1 MSELINVT
9 KRDGTKEPIDINK
22 MSKVLEWASED
33 LEGVSASQVELNTRI
48 QFYEGI
54 TSEDIQKTLIKTS
67 ADLITAVNPNYQYMA
82 ARLAMFHLRK
92 VAYGEFTPPTL
103 QAHIERM
110 IEKGLYDKDISR
122 QYTEDELTT
131 CDSYIS
137 HSRDMLLSYSAV
149 KQLEGKYLVQ
159 DRTTKRVYETP
170 QMLYMM
176 VAMVL
181 FMKYPKAT
189 RLAYVKK
196 FYDAAS
202 TFKISL
208 PTPIMAG
215 VRTPTKQ
222 FSSCVLI
229 ECGDSLESI
238 KATSN
243 TIVDYISK
251 RAGIGF
257 NIGAIR
263 ALGAPIRNG
272 EAVHTGVIPFLK
284 LFQAAVKCC
293 SQGAIRSG
301 SATAFY
307 PIWHLEAESLLVLKN
322 NRGVE
327 DNRVRQLD
335 YGVQLNKLMYQRLIE
350 GGNITLFSPHDVP
363 GLYESFFRN
372 QNAFE
377 DLYVKYEADAS
388 IRKKTVKAVDLFT
401 SLMNERASTGR
412 IYIQNVDHC
421 NTHSAFNP
429 ELAPIKQSNLC
440 VAPETKILTR
450 EGYEIIGDLEGQEVD
465 VWNGKE
471 WSTTTVVK
479 TGVNQKLIKVSTSF
493 NQEIECTP
501 YHKFYVQVGSP
512 RKGGNVVVKQAQDL
526 KHGDKLIKFDLPI
539 IEGTEEL
546 SSAYTN
552 GFYSGDGCYYRGKG
566 FVYLY
571 HDKQKLLS
579 KLQNVSNVKTDEKQN
594 RQSVYFEEGTLKEK
608 FFVPLD
614 NYTIESRLQW
624 LAGICDSDGTVARNG
639 DNESLQISNTQLT
652 FIQEIQ
658 LMLQTLGVTSTINE
672 AREEGWTDMPLND
685 GSGENGKYY
694 CQKVYRLL
702 INSNSL
708 FKLSELGFETNR
720 LQWKKRKPN
729 RECERFVTIK
739 SIEDLGRFDDTF
751 CFRESKRNMG
761 MFNGMLT
768 GQCLE
773 ITLPTKPVLL
783 KDDSGEVA
791 LCTLGAINLGELT
804 DLSEMEELTDLLVRG
819 LDALLTYQD
828 YPNREAKRATL
839 ERRPLGIGVIN
850 FAYYLAKNGKK
861 YSDGSSLELTHQ
873 TFEALQYY
881 ALKASANLAK
891 EYSACPAYRDTTYY
905 KGSLP
910 IDTYKKAVDEIVNTP
925 LLLDWTSLRADI
937 DTYGLRNSTLTAMMP
952 SETSSQIANA
962 TNGIDPPRGLVTIKS
977 SKDGILKQVVPDIE
991 NVKYELLWDM
1001 PDNDGYLKLMA
1012 VIQKFTDQ
1020 SISTNTSYDPTKFEG
1035 GRVPMSVMLGD
1046 LLKAYKYGLKT
1057 LYYHNT
1063 RDGANDTQED
1073 IVEEESGCAGGA
1085 CSI

>member
-67 ADLITAVNPNYQYMA
+67 ADLITADNPNYQYMA

-440 VAPETKILTR
+440 
-450 EGYEIIGDLEGQEVD
+450 
-465 VWNGKE
+465 
-471 WSTTTVVK
+471 
-479 TGVNQKLIKVSTSF
+479 
-493 NQEIECTP
+493 
-501 YHKFYVQVGSP
+501 
-512 RKGGNVVVKQAQDL
+512 
-526 KHGDKLIKFDLPI
+526 
-539 IEGTEEL
+539 
-546 SSAYTN
+546 
-552 GFYSGDGCYYRGKG
+552 
-566 FVYLY
+566 
-571 HDKQKLLS
+571 
-579 KLQNVSNVKTDEKQN
+579 
-594 RQSVYFEEGTLKEK
+594 
-608 FFVPLD
+608 
-614 NYTIESRLQW
+614 
-624 LAGICDSDGTVARNG
+624 
-639 DNESLQISNTQLT
+639 
-652 FIQEIQ
+652 
-658 LMLQTLGVTSTINE
+658 
-672 AREEGWTDMPLND
+672 
-685 GSGENGKYY
+685 
-694 CQKVYRLL
+694 
-702 INSNSL
+702 
-708 FKLSELGFETNR
+708 
-720 LQWKKRKPN
+720 
-729 RECERFVTIK
+729 
-739 SIEDLGRFDDTF
+739 
-751 CFRESKRNMG
+751 
-761 MFNGMLT
+761 
-768 GQCLE
+768 LE

-891 EYSACPAYRDTTYY
+891 EYSACPAYKDTTYY

-925 LLLDWTSLRADI
+925 LLLDWASLRADI

-1063 RDGANDTQED
+1063 RDGADDTQED

>member
-440 VAPETKILTR
+440 
-450 EGYEIIGDLEGQEVD
+450 LEV
-465 VWNGKE
+465 
-471 WSTTTVVK
+471 
-479 TGVNQKLIKVSTSF
+479 
-493 NQEIECTP
+493 
-501 YHKFYVQVGSP
+501 
-512 RKGGNVVVKQAQDL
+512 
-526 KHGDKLIKFDLPI
+526 
-539 IEGTEEL
+539 
-546 SSAYTN
+546 
-552 GFYSGDGCYYRGKG
+552 
-566 FVYLY
+566 
-571 HDKQKLLS
+571 
-579 KLQNVSNVKTDEKQN
+579 
-594 RQSVYFEEGTLKEK
+594 
-608 FFVPLD
+608 
-614 NYTIESRLQW
+614 
-624 LAGICDSDGTVARNG
+624 
-639 DNESLQISNTQLT
+639 
-652 FIQEIQ
+652 
-658 LMLQTLGVTSTINE
+658 
-672 AREEGWTDMPLND
+672 
-685 GSGENGKYY
+685 
-694 CQKVYRLL
+694 
-702 INSNSL
+702 
-708 FKLSELGFETNR
+708 
-720 LQWKKRKPN
+720 
-729 RECERFVTIK
+729 
-739 SIEDLGRFDDTF
+739 
-751 CFRESKRNMG
+751 
-761 MFNGMLT
+761 
-768 GQCLE
+768 
-773 ITLPTKPVLL
+773 TLPTKPVLL

>member
-67 ADLITAVNPNYQYMA
+67 ADLITADNPNYQYMA

-202 TFKISL
+202 TFKVSL

-284 LFQAAVKCC
+284 LLQAAVKCC

-440 VAPETKILTR
+440 
-450 EGYEIIGDLEGQEVD
+450 LEV
-465 VWNGKE
+465 
-471 WSTTTVVK
+471 
-479 TGVNQKLIKVSTSF
+479 
-493 NQEIECTP
+493 
-501 YHKFYVQVGSP
+501 
-512 RKGGNVVVKQAQDL
+512 
-526 KHGDKLIKFDLPI
+526 
-539 IEGTEEL
+539 
-546 SSAYTN
+546 
-552 GFYSGDGCYYRGKG
+552 
-566 FVYLY
+566 
-571 HDKQKLLS
+571 
-579 KLQNVSNVKTDEKQN
+579 
-594 RQSVYFEEGTLKEK
+594 
-608 FFVPLD
+608 
-614 NYTIESRLQW
+614 
-624 LAGICDSDGTVARNG
+624 
-639 DNESLQISNTQLT
+639 
-652 FIQEIQ
+652 
-658 LMLQTLGVTSTINE
+658 M
-672 AREEGWTDMPLND
+672 
-685 GSGENGKYY
+685 
-694 CQKVYRLL
+694 
-702 INSNSL
+702 
-708 FKLSELGFETNR
+708 
-720 LQWKKRKPN
+720 
-729 RECERFVTIK
+729 
-739 SIEDLGRFDDTF
+739 
-751 CFRESKRNMG
+751 
-761 MFNGMLT
+761 
-768 GQCLE
+768 
-773 ITLPTKPVLL
+773 LPTKPVLL

-891 EYSACPAYRDTTYY
+891 EYSACPAYKDTTYY

-1063 RDGANDTQED
+1063 RDGADDTQED

>member
-202 TFKISL
+202 TFKITL

-229 ECGDSLESI
+229 ECGDSLESV

-440 VAPETKILTR
+440 
-450 EGYEIIGDLEGQEVD
+450 
-465 VWNGKE
+465 
-471 WSTTTVVK
+471 
-479 TGVNQKLIKVSTSF
+479 
-493 NQEIECTP
+493 
-501 YHKFYVQVGSP
+501 
-512 RKGGNVVVKQAQDL
+512 
-526 KHGDKLIKFDLPI
+526 
-539 IEGTEEL
+539 
-546 SSAYTN
+546 
-552 GFYSGDGCYYRGKG
+552 
-566 FVYLY
+566 
-571 HDKQKLLS
+571 
-579 KLQNVSNVKTDEKQN
+579 
-594 RQSVYFEEGTLKEK
+594 
-608 FFVPLD
+608 
-614 NYTIESRLQW
+614 
-624 LAGICDSDGTVARNG
+624 
-639 DNESLQISNTQLT
+639 
-652 FIQEIQ
+652 
-658 LMLQTLGVTSTINE
+658 
-672 AREEGWTDMPLND
+672 
-685 GSGENGKYY
+685 
-694 CQKVYRLL
+694 
-702 INSNSL
+702 
-708 FKLSELGFETNR
+708 
-720 LQWKKRKPN
+720 
-729 RECERFVTIK
+729 
-739 SIEDLGRFDDTF
+739 
-751 CFRESKRNMG
+751 
-761 MFNGMLT
+761 
-768 GQCLE
+768 LE

-791 LCTLGAINLGELT
+791 LCTLGAINLGELA

-891 EYSACPAYRDTTYY
+891 EYSACPAYKDTTYY

-1063 RDGANDTQED
+1063 RDGADDTQED

>member
-67 ADLITAVNPNYQYMA
+67 ADLITADNPNYQYMA

-440 VAPETKILTR
+440 
-450 EGYEIIGDLEGQEVD
+450 
-465 VWNGKE
+465 
-471 WSTTTVVK
+471 
-479 TGVNQKLIKVSTSF
+479 
-493 NQEIECTP
+493 
-501 YHKFYVQVGSP
+501 
-512 RKGGNVVVKQAQDL
+512 
-526 KHGDKLIKFDLPI
+526 
-539 IEGTEEL
+539 
-546 SSAYTN
+546 
-552 GFYSGDGCYYRGKG
+552 
-566 FVYLY
+566 
-571 HDKQKLLS
+571 
-579 KLQNVSNVKTDEKQN
+579 
-594 RQSVYFEEGTLKEK
+594 
-608 FFVPLD
+608 
-614 NYTIESRLQW
+614 
-624 LAGICDSDGTVARNG
+624 
-639 DNESLQISNTQLT
+639 
-652 FIQEIQ
+652 
-658 LMLQTLGVTSTINE
+658 
-672 AREEGWTDMPLND
+672 
-685 GSGENGKYY
+685 
-694 CQKVYRLL
+694 
-702 INSNSL
+702 
-708 FKLSELGFETNR
+708 
-720 LQWKKRKPN
+720 
-729 RECERFVTIK
+729 
-739 SIEDLGRFDDTF
+739 
-751 CFRESKRNMG
+751 
-761 MFNGMLT
+761 
-768 GQCLE
+768 LE

-891 EYSACPAYRDTTYY
+891 EYTACPAYKDTTYY

-977 SKDGILKQVVPDIE
+977 SKDGILKQVVPDIG

-1063 RDGANDTQED
+1063 RDGADDTQGD

>member
-67 ADLITAVNPNYQYMA
+67 ADLITADNPNYQYMA

-229 ECGDSLESI
+229 ECGDSLESV

-388 IRKKTVKAVDLFT
+388 IRKKTVKAVDLFS

-440 VAPETKILTR
+440 
-450 EGYEIIGDLEGQEVD
+450 
-465 VWNGKE
+465 
-471 WSTTTVVK
+471 
-479 TGVNQKLIKVSTSF
+479 
-493 NQEIECTP
+493 C
-501 YHKFYVQVGSP
+501 
-512 RKGGNVVVKQAQDL
+512 
-526 KHGDKLIKFDLPI
+526 
-539 IEGTEEL
+539 
-546 SSAYTN
+546 
-552 GFYSGDGCYYRGKG
+552 
-566 FVYLY
+566 
-571 HDKQKLLS
+571 
-579 KLQNVSNVKTDEKQN
+579 
-594 RQSVYFEEGTLKEK
+594 
-608 FFVPLD
+608 
-614 NYTIESRLQW
+614 
-624 LAGICDSDGTVARNG
+624 
-639 DNESLQISNTQLT
+639 
-652 FIQEIQ
+652 
-658 LMLQTLGVTSTINE
+658 
-672 AREEGWTDMPLND
+672 
-685 GSGENGKYY
+685 
-694 CQKVYRLL
+694 
-702 INSNSL
+702 
-708 FKLSELGFETNR
+708 
-720 LQWKKRKPN
+720 
-729 RECERFVTIK
+729 
-739 SIEDLGRFDDTF
+739 
-751 CFRESKRNMG
+751 
-761 MFNGMLT
+761 
-768 GQCLE
+768 E

-783 KDDSGEVA
+783 KDESGEVA

-891 EYSACPAYRDTTYY
+891 EYSACPAYKDTTYY

-937 DTYGLRNSTLTAMMP
+937 VTYGLRNSTLTAMMP

-1063 RDGANDTQED
+1063 RDGADDTQED

>member
-67 ADLITAVNPNYQYMA
+67 ADLITADNPNYQYMA

-229 ECGDSLESI
+229 ECGDSLESV

-440 VAPETKILTR
+440 
-450 EGYEIIGDLEGQEVD
+450 
-465 VWNGKE
+465 
-471 WSTTTVVK
+471 
-479 TGVNQKLIKVSTSF
+479 
-493 NQEIECTP
+493 
-501 YHKFYVQVGSP
+501 
-512 RKGGNVVVKQAQDL
+512 
-526 KHGDKLIKFDLPI
+526 
-539 IEGTEEL
+539 
-546 SSAYTN
+546 
-552 GFYSGDGCYYRGKG
+552 
-566 FVYLY
+566 
-571 HDKQKLLS
+571 
-579 KLQNVSNVKTDEKQN
+579 
-594 RQSVYFEEGTLKEK
+594 
-608 FFVPLD
+608 
-614 NYTIESRLQW
+614 
-624 LAGICDSDGTVARNG
+624 
-639 DNESLQISNTQLT
+639 
-652 FIQEIQ
+652 
-658 LMLQTLGVTSTINE
+658 
-672 AREEGWTDMPLND
+672 
-685 GSGENGKYY
+685 
-694 CQKVYRLL
+694 
-702 INSNSL
+702 
-708 FKLSELGFETNR
+708 
-720 LQWKKRKPN
+720 
-729 RECERFVTIK
+729 
-739 SIEDLGRFDDTF
+739 
-751 CFRESKRNMG
+751 
-761 MFNGMLT
+761 
-768 GQCLE
+768 LE

-783 KDDSGEVA
+783 KDESGEVA

-891 EYSACPAYRDTTYY
+891 EYTACPAYKDTTYY

-1063 RDGANDTQED
+1063 RDGADDTQGD

>member
-67 ADLITAVNPNYQYMA
+67 ADLITADNPNYQYMA
-82 ARLAMFHLRK
+82 ARLAMFNLRK

-440 VAPETKILTR
+440 
-450 EGYEIIGDLEGQEVD
+450 
-465 VWNGKE
+465 
-471 WSTTTVVK
+471 
-479 TGVNQKLIKVSTSF
+479 
-493 NQEIECTP
+493 
-501 YHKFYVQVGSP
+501 
-512 RKGGNVVVKQAQDL
+512 
-526 KHGDKLIKFDLPI
+526 
-539 IEGTEEL
+539 
-546 SSAYTN
+546 
-552 GFYSGDGCYYRGKG
+552 
-566 FVYLY
+566 
-571 HDKQKLLS
+571 
-579 KLQNVSNVKTDEKQN
+579 
-594 RQSVYFEEGTLKEK
+594 
-608 FFVPLD
+608 
-614 NYTIESRLQW
+614 
-624 LAGICDSDGTVARNG
+624 
-639 DNESLQISNTQLT
+639 
-652 FIQEIQ
+652 
-658 LMLQTLGVTSTINE
+658 
-672 AREEGWTDMPLND
+672 
-685 GSGENGKYY
+685 
-694 CQKVYRLL
+694 
-702 INSNSL
+702 
-708 FKLSELGFETNR
+708 
-720 LQWKKRKPN
+720 
-729 RECERFVTIK
+729 
-739 SIEDLGRFDDTF
+739 
-751 CFRESKRNMG
+751 
-761 MFNGMLT
+761 
-768 GQCLE
+768 LE

-891 EYSACPAYRDTTYY
+891 EYSACPAYKDTTYY

-1063 RDGANDTQED
+1063 RDGADDTQED

>member
-67 ADLITAVNPNYQYMA
+67 ADLITADNPNYQYMA

-440 VAPETKILTR
+440 
-450 EGYEIIGDLEGQEVD
+450 
-465 VWNGKE
+465 
-471 WSTTTVVK
+471 
-479 TGVNQKLIKVSTSF
+479 
-493 NQEIECTP
+493 C
-501 YHKFYVQVGSP
+501 
-512 RKGGNVVVKQAQDL
+512 
-526 KHGDKLIKFDLPI
+526 
-539 IEGTEEL
+539 
-546 SSAYTN
+546 
-552 GFYSGDGCYYRGKG
+552 
-566 FVYLY
+566 
-571 HDKQKLLS
+571 
-579 KLQNVSNVKTDEKQN
+579 
-594 RQSVYFEEGTLKEK
+594 
-608 FFVPLD
+608 
-614 NYTIESRLQW
+614 
-624 LAGICDSDGTVARNG
+624 
-639 DNESLQISNTQLT
+639 
-652 FIQEIQ
+652 
-658 LMLQTLGVTSTINE
+658 
-672 AREEGWTDMPLND
+672 
-685 GSGENGKYY
+685 
-694 CQKVYRLL
+694 
-702 INSNSL
+702 
-708 FKLSELGFETNR
+708 
-720 LQWKKRKPN
+720 
-729 RECERFVTIK
+729 
-739 SIEDLGRFDDTF
+739 
-751 CFRESKRNMG
+751 
-761 MFNGMLT
+761 
-768 GQCLE
+768 E

-937 DTYGLRNSTLTAMMP
+937 YTYGLRNSTLTAMMP

-1063 RDGANDTQED
+1063 RDGADDTQKD

>member
-67 ADLITAVNPNYQYMA
+67 ADLITADNPNYQYMA
-82 ARLAMFHLRK
+82 ARLAMFNLRK

-440 VAPETKILTR
+440 
-450 EGYEIIGDLEGQEVD
+450 
-465 VWNGKE
+465 
-471 WSTTTVVK
+471 
-479 TGVNQKLIKVSTSF
+479 
-493 NQEIECTP
+493 
-501 YHKFYVQVGSP
+501 
-512 RKGGNVVVKQAQDL
+512 
-526 KHGDKLIKFDLPI
+526 
-539 IEGTEEL
+539 
-546 SSAYTN
+546 
-552 GFYSGDGCYYRGKG
+552 
-566 FVYLY
+566 
-571 HDKQKLLS
+571 
-579 KLQNVSNVKTDEKQN
+579 
-594 RQSVYFEEGTLKEK
+594 
-608 FFVPLD
+608 
-614 NYTIESRLQW
+614 
-624 LAGICDSDGTVARNG
+624 
-639 DNESLQISNTQLT
+639 
-652 FIQEIQ
+652 
-658 LMLQTLGVTSTINE
+658 
-672 AREEGWTDMPLND
+672 
-685 GSGENGKYY
+685 
-694 CQKVYRLL
+694 
-702 INSNSL
+702 
-708 FKLSELGFETNR
+708 
-720 LQWKKRKPN
+720 
-729 RECERFVTIK
+729 
-739 SIEDLGRFDDTF
+739 
-751 CFRESKRNMG
+751 
-761 MFNGMLT
+761 
-768 GQCLE
+768 LE

-881 ALKASANLAK
+881 SLKASANLAK
-891 EYSACPAYRDTTYY
+891 EYSACPAYKDTTYY

-925 LLLDWTSLRADI
+925 LLLDWASLRADI

-1063 RDGANDTQED
+1063 RDGADDTQED

>member
-67 ADLITAVNPNYQYMA
+67 ADLITADNPNYQYMA

-202 TFKISL
+202 TFKITL

-440 VAPETKILTR
+440 
-450 EGYEIIGDLEGQEVD
+450 
-465 VWNGKE
+465 
-471 WSTTTVVK
+471 
-479 TGVNQKLIKVSTSF
+479 
-493 NQEIECTP
+493 
-501 YHKFYVQVGSP
+501 
-512 RKGGNVVVKQAQDL
+512 
-526 KHGDKLIKFDLPI
+526 
-539 IEGTEEL
+539 
-546 SSAYTN
+546 
-552 GFYSGDGCYYRGKG
+552 
-566 FVYLY
+566 
-571 HDKQKLLS
+571 
-579 KLQNVSNVKTDEKQN
+579 
-594 RQSVYFEEGTLKEK
+594 
-608 FFVPLD
+608 
-614 NYTIESRLQW
+614 
-624 LAGICDSDGTVARNG
+624 
-639 DNESLQISNTQLT
+639 
-652 FIQEIQ
+652 
-658 LMLQTLGVTSTINE
+658 
-672 AREEGWTDMPLND
+672 
-685 GSGENGKYY
+685 
-694 CQKVYRLL
+694 
-702 INSNSL
+702 
-708 FKLSELGFETNR
+708 
-720 LQWKKRKPN
+720 
-729 RECERFVTIK
+729 
-739 SIEDLGRFDDTF
+739 
-751 CFRESKRNMG
+751 
-761 MFNGMLT
+761 
-768 GQCLE
+768 LE

-783 KDDSGEVA
+783 KDESGEVA

-891 EYSACPAYRDTTYY
+891 EYSACPAYKDTTYY

-1063 RDGANDTQED
+1063 RDGADDTQED

>member
-67 ADLITAVNPNYQYMA
+67 ADLITADNPNYQYMA

-372 QNAFE
+372 QNDFE

-440 VAPETKILTR
+440 
-450 EGYEIIGDLEGQEVD
+450 LEV
-465 VWNGKE
+465 
-471 WSTTTVVK
+471 
-479 TGVNQKLIKVSTSF
+479 
-493 NQEIECTP
+493 
-501 YHKFYVQVGSP
+501 
-512 RKGGNVVVKQAQDL
+512 
-526 KHGDKLIKFDLPI
+526 
-539 IEGTEEL
+539 
-546 SSAYTN
+546 
-552 GFYSGDGCYYRGKG
+552 
-566 FVYLY
+566 
-571 HDKQKLLS
+571 
-579 KLQNVSNVKTDEKQN
+579 
-594 RQSVYFEEGTLKEK
+594 
-608 FFVPLD
+608 
-614 NYTIESRLQW
+614 
-624 LAGICDSDGTVARNG
+624 
-639 DNESLQISNTQLT
+639 
-652 FIQEIQ
+652 
-658 LMLQTLGVTSTINE
+658 
-672 AREEGWTDMPLND
+672 
-685 GSGENGKYY
+685 
-694 CQKVYRLL
+694 
-702 INSNSL
+702 
-708 FKLSELGFETNR
+708 
-720 LQWKKRKPN
+720 
-729 RECERFVTIK
+729 
-739 SIEDLGRFDDTF
+739 
-751 CFRESKRNMG
+751 
-761 MFNGMLT
+761 
-768 GQCLE
+768 
-773 ITLPTKPVLL
+773 TLPTKPVLL

-891 EYSACPAYRDTTYY
+891 EYSACPAYKDTTYY

-977 SKDGILKQVVPDIE
+977 SKDGILKQVVPDIG

-1063 RDGANDTQED
+1063 RDGADDTQED

>member
-67 ADLITAVNPNYQYMA
+67 ADLITADNPNYQYMA

-229 ECGDSLESI
+229 ECGDSLESV

-440 VAPETKILTR
+440 
-450 EGYEIIGDLEGQEVD
+450 
-465 VWNGKE
+465 
-471 WSTTTVVK
+471 
-479 TGVNQKLIKVSTSF
+479 
-493 NQEIECTP
+493 C
-501 YHKFYVQVGSP
+501 
-512 RKGGNVVVKQAQDL
+512 
-526 KHGDKLIKFDLPI
+526 
-539 IEGTEEL
+539 
-546 SSAYTN
+546 
-552 GFYSGDGCYYRGKG
+552 
-566 FVYLY
+566 
-571 HDKQKLLS
+571 
-579 KLQNVSNVKTDEKQN
+579 
-594 RQSVYFEEGTLKEK
+594 
-608 FFVPLD
+608 
-614 NYTIESRLQW
+614 
-624 LAGICDSDGTVARNG
+624 
-639 DNESLQISNTQLT
+639 
-652 FIQEIQ
+652 
-658 LMLQTLGVTSTINE
+658 
-672 AREEGWTDMPLND
+672 
-685 GSGENGKYY
+685 
-694 CQKVYRLL
+694 
-702 INSNSL
+702 
-708 FKLSELGFETNR
+708 
-720 LQWKKRKPN
+720 
-729 RECERFVTIK
+729 
-739 SIEDLGRFDDTF
+739 
-751 CFRESKRNMG
+751 
-761 MFNGMLT
+761 
-768 GQCLE
+768 E

-783 KDDSGEVA
+783 KDESGEVA

-891 EYSACPAYRDTTYY
+891 EYSACPAYKDTTYY

-937 DTYGLRNSTLTAMMP
+937 YTYGLRNSTLTAMMP

-1063 RDGANDTQED
+1063 RDGADDTQGD

>member
-202 TFKISL
+202 TFKVSL

-229 ECGDSLESI
+229 ECGDSLESV

-440 VAPETKILTR
+440 
-450 EGYEIIGDLEGQEVD
+450 
-465 VWNGKE
+465 
-471 WSTTTVVK
+471 
-479 TGVNQKLIKVSTSF
+479 
-493 NQEIECTP
+493 
-501 YHKFYVQVGSP
+501 
-512 RKGGNVVVKQAQDL
+512 
-526 KHGDKLIKFDLPI
+526 
-539 IEGTEEL
+539 
-546 SSAYTN
+546 
-552 GFYSGDGCYYRGKG
+552 
-566 FVYLY
+566 
-571 HDKQKLLS
+571 
-579 KLQNVSNVKTDEKQN
+579 
-594 RQSVYFEEGTLKEK
+594 
-608 FFVPLD
+608 
-614 NYTIESRLQW
+614 
-624 LAGICDSDGTVARNG
+624 
-639 DNESLQISNTQLT
+639 
-652 FIQEIQ
+652 
-658 LMLQTLGVTSTINE
+658 
-672 AREEGWTDMPLND
+672 
-685 GSGENGKYY
+685 
-694 CQKVYRLL
+694 
-702 INSNSL
+702 
-708 FKLSELGFETNR
+708 
-720 LQWKKRKPN
+720 
-729 RECERFVTIK
+729 
-739 SIEDLGRFDDTF
+739 
-751 CFRESKRNMG
+751 
-761 MFNGMLT
+761 
-768 GQCLE
+768 LE

-891 EYSACPAYRDTTYY
+891 EYSACPAYKDTTYY

-1063 RDGANDTQED
+1063 RDGADDTQED

>member
-67 ADLITAVNPNYQYMA
+67 ADLITADNPNYQYMA

-202 TFKISL
+202 TFKITL

-229 ECGDSLESI
+229 ECGDSLESV

-440 VAPETKILTR
+440 
-450 EGYEIIGDLEGQEVD
+450 LEV
-465 VWNGKE
+465 
-471 WSTTTVVK
+471 
-479 TGVNQKLIKVSTSF
+479 
-493 NQEIECTP
+493 
-501 YHKFYVQVGSP
+501 
-512 RKGGNVVVKQAQDL
+512 
-526 KHGDKLIKFDLPI
+526 
-539 IEGTEEL
+539 
-546 SSAYTN
+546 
-552 GFYSGDGCYYRGKG
+552 
-566 FVYLY
+566 
-571 HDKQKLLS
+571 
-579 KLQNVSNVKTDEKQN
+579 
-594 RQSVYFEEGTLKEK
+594 
-608 FFVPLD
+608 
-614 NYTIESRLQW
+614 
-624 LAGICDSDGTVARNG
+624 
-639 DNESLQISNTQLT
+639 
-652 FIQEIQ
+652 
-658 LMLQTLGVTSTINE
+658 M
-672 AREEGWTDMPLND
+672 
-685 GSGENGKYY
+685 
-694 CQKVYRLL
+694 
-702 INSNSL
+702 
-708 FKLSELGFETNR
+708 
-720 LQWKKRKPN
+720 
-729 RECERFVTIK
+729 
-739 SIEDLGRFDDTF
+739 
-751 CFRESKRNMG
+751 
-761 MFNGMLT
+761 
-768 GQCLE
+768 
-773 ITLPTKPVLL
+773 LPTKPVLL

-791 LCTLGAINLGELT
+791 LCTLGAINLGELA

-891 EYSACPAYRDTTYY
+891 EYSACPAYKDTTYY

-1063 RDGANDTQED
+1063 RDGADDTQED

>member
-54 TSEDIQKTLIKTS
+54 TSEDIQRTLIKTS
-67 ADLITAVNPNYQYMA
+67 ADLITADNPNYQYMA
-82 ARLAMFHLRK
+82 ARLAMFNLRK

-122 QYTEDELTT
+122 QYTENELTT
-131 CDSYIS
+131 CDSFIS

-284 LFQAAVKCC
+284 LLQAAVKCC

-307 PIWHLEAESLLVLKN
+307 PIWHLEAESLLVLEN

-440 VAPETKILTR
+440 C
-450 EGYEIIGDLEGQEVD
+450 EV
-465 VWNGKE
+465 
-471 WSTTTVVK
+471 
-479 TGVNQKLIKVSTSF
+479 
-493 NQEIECTP
+493 
-501 YHKFYVQVGSP
+501 
-512 RKGGNVVVKQAQDL
+512 
-526 KHGDKLIKFDLPI
+526 
-539 IEGTEEL
+539 
-546 SSAYTN
+546 
-552 GFYSGDGCYYRGKG
+552 
-566 FVYLY
+566 
-571 HDKQKLLS
+571 
-579 KLQNVSNVKTDEKQN
+579 
-594 RQSVYFEEGTLKEK
+594 
-608 FFVPLD
+608 
-614 NYTIESRLQW
+614 
-624 LAGICDSDGTVARNG
+624 
-639 DNESLQISNTQLT
+639 
-652 FIQEIQ
+652 
-658 LMLQTLGVTSTINE
+658 
-672 AREEGWTDMPLND
+672 
-685 GSGENGKYY
+685 
-694 CQKVYRLL
+694 
-702 INSNSL
+702 
-708 FKLSELGFETNR
+708 
-720 LQWKKRKPN
+720 
-729 RECERFVTIK
+729 
-739 SIEDLGRFDDTF
+739 
-751 CFRESKRNMG
+751 
-761 MFNGMLT
+761 
-768 GQCLE
+768 
-773 ITLPTKPVLL
+773 TLPTKPVLL
-783 KDDSGEVA
+783 KDESGEVA

-891 EYSACPAYRDTTYY
+891 EYSACPAYKDTTYY

-1035 GRVPMSVMLGD
+1035 SRVPMSVMLGD

-1063 RDGANDTQED
+1063 RDGADDTQGD

>member
-67 ADLITAVNPNYQYMA
+67 ADLITADNPNYQYMA

-363 GLYESFFRN
+363 GLYESFFRD

-388 IRKKTVKAVDLFT
+388 IRKKTVKAVDLFS

-440 VAPETKILTR
+440 
-450 EGYEIIGDLEGQEVD
+450 LEV
-465 VWNGKE
+465 
-471 WSTTTVVK
+471 
-479 TGVNQKLIKVSTSF
+479 
-493 NQEIECTP
+493 
-501 YHKFYVQVGSP
+501 
-512 RKGGNVVVKQAQDL
+512 
-526 KHGDKLIKFDLPI
+526 
-539 IEGTEEL
+539 
-546 SSAYTN
+546 
-552 GFYSGDGCYYRGKG
+552 
-566 FVYLY
+566 
-571 HDKQKLLS
+571 
-579 KLQNVSNVKTDEKQN
+579 
-594 RQSVYFEEGTLKEK
+594 
-608 FFVPLD
+608 
-614 NYTIESRLQW
+614 
-624 LAGICDSDGTVARNG
+624 
-639 DNESLQISNTQLT
+639 
-652 FIQEIQ
+652 
-658 LMLQTLGVTSTINE
+658 
-672 AREEGWTDMPLND
+672 
-685 GSGENGKYY
+685 
-694 CQKVYRLL
+694 
-702 INSNSL
+702 
-708 FKLSELGFETNR
+708 
-720 LQWKKRKPN
+720 
-729 RECERFVTIK
+729 
-739 SIEDLGRFDDTF
+739 
-751 CFRESKRNMG
+751 
-761 MFNGMLT
+761 
-768 GQCLE
+768 
-773 ITLPTKPVLL
+773 TLPTKPVLL

-891 EYSACPAYRDTTYY
+891 EYSACPAYKDTTYY

-925 LLLDWTSLRADI
+925 LLLDWTNLRTDI

-1063 RDGANDTQED
+1063 RDGADDTQED

>member
-440 VAPETKILTR
+440 C
-450 EGYEIIGDLEGQEVD
+450 EV
-465 VWNGKE
+465 
-471 WSTTTVVK
+471 
-479 TGVNQKLIKVSTSF
+479 
-493 NQEIECTP
+493 
-501 YHKFYVQVGSP
+501 
-512 RKGGNVVVKQAQDL
+512 
-526 KHGDKLIKFDLPI
+526 
-539 IEGTEEL
+539 
-546 SSAYTN
+546 
-552 GFYSGDGCYYRGKG
+552 
-566 FVYLY
+566 
-571 HDKQKLLS
+571 
-579 KLQNVSNVKTDEKQN
+579 
-594 RQSVYFEEGTLKEK
+594 
-608 FFVPLD
+608 
-614 NYTIESRLQW
+614 
-624 LAGICDSDGTVARNG
+624 
-639 DNESLQISNTQLT
+639 
-652 FIQEIQ
+652 
-658 LMLQTLGVTSTINE
+658 
-672 AREEGWTDMPLND
+672 
-685 GSGENGKYY
+685 
-694 CQKVYRLL
+694 
-702 INSNSL
+702 
-708 FKLSELGFETNR
+708 
-720 LQWKKRKPN
+720 
-729 RECERFVTIK
+729 
-739 SIEDLGRFDDTF
+739 
-751 CFRESKRNMG
+751 
-761 MFNGMLT
+761 
-768 GQCLE
+768 
-773 ITLPTKPVLL
+773 TLPTKPVLL
-783 KDDSGEVA
+783 KDESGEVA

-828 YPNREAKRATL
+828 YPNREAKKATL

-891 EYSACPAYRDTTYY
+891 EYSACPAYKDTTYY

-1035 GRVPMSVMLGD
+1035 SRVPMSVMLGD

-1063 RDGANDTQED
+1063 RDGADDTQED

>member
-67 ADLITAVNPNYQYMA
+67 ADLITADNPNYQYMA

-363 GLYESFFRN
+363 GLYESFFRD

-388 IRKKTVKAVDLFT
+388 IRKKTVKAVDLFS

-440 VAPETKILTR
+440 
-450 EGYEIIGDLEGQEVD
+450 LEV
-465 VWNGKE
+465 
-471 WSTTTVVK
+471 
-479 TGVNQKLIKVSTSF
+479 
-493 NQEIECTP
+493 
-501 YHKFYVQVGSP
+501 
-512 RKGGNVVVKQAQDL
+512 
-526 KHGDKLIKFDLPI
+526 
-539 IEGTEEL
+539 
-546 SSAYTN
+546 
-552 GFYSGDGCYYRGKG
+552 
-566 FVYLY
+566 
-571 HDKQKLLS
+571 
-579 KLQNVSNVKTDEKQN
+579 
-594 RQSVYFEEGTLKEK
+594 
-608 FFVPLD
+608 
-614 NYTIESRLQW
+614 
-624 LAGICDSDGTVARNG
+624 
-639 DNESLQISNTQLT
+639 
-652 FIQEIQ
+652 
-658 LMLQTLGVTSTINE
+658 
-672 AREEGWTDMPLND
+672 
-685 GSGENGKYY
+685 
-694 CQKVYRLL
+694 
-702 INSNSL
+702 
-708 FKLSELGFETNR
+708 
-720 LQWKKRKPN
+720 
-729 RECERFVTIK
+729 
-739 SIEDLGRFDDTF
+739 
-751 CFRESKRNMG
+751 
-761 MFNGMLT
+761 
-768 GQCLE
+768 
-773 ITLPTKPVLL
+773 TLPTKPVLL

-891 EYSACPAYRDTTYY
+891 EYSACPAYKDTTYY

-925 LLLDWTSLRADI
+925 LLLDWTNLRADI

-1063 RDGANDTQED
+1063 RDGADDTQED

>member
-67 ADLITAVNPNYQYMA
+67 ADLITADNPNYQYMA

-284 LFQAAVKCC
+284 LLQAAVKCC

-388 IRKKTVKAVDLFT
+388 IRKKTVKAVDLFS

-440 VAPETKILTR
+440 
-450 EGYEIIGDLEGQEVD
+450 LEV
-465 VWNGKE
+465 
-471 WSTTTVVK
+471 
-479 TGVNQKLIKVSTSF
+479 
-493 NQEIECTP
+493 
-501 YHKFYVQVGSP
+501 
-512 RKGGNVVVKQAQDL
+512 
-526 KHGDKLIKFDLPI
+526 
-539 IEGTEEL
+539 
-546 SSAYTN
+546 
-552 GFYSGDGCYYRGKG
+552 
-566 FVYLY
+566 
-571 HDKQKLLS
+571 
-579 KLQNVSNVKTDEKQN
+579 
-594 RQSVYFEEGTLKEK
+594 
-608 FFVPLD
+608 
-614 NYTIESRLQW
+614 
-624 LAGICDSDGTVARNG
+624 
-639 DNESLQISNTQLT
+639 
-652 FIQEIQ
+652 
-658 LMLQTLGVTSTINE
+658 
-672 AREEGWTDMPLND
+672 
-685 GSGENGKYY
+685 
-694 CQKVYRLL
+694 
-702 INSNSL
+702 
-708 FKLSELGFETNR
+708 
-720 LQWKKRKPN
+720 
-729 RECERFVTIK
+729 
-739 SIEDLGRFDDTF
+739 
-751 CFRESKRNMG
+751 
-761 MFNGMLT
+761 
-768 GQCLE
+768 
-773 ITLPTKPVLL
+773 TLPTKPVLL

-828 YPNREAKRATL
+828 YPNREARRATL

-881 ALKASANLAK
+881 SLKASANLAK
-891 EYSACPAYRDTTYY
+891 EYSACPAYKDTTYY

-925 LLLDWTSLRADI
+925 LLLDWTNLRTDI

-1063 RDGANDTQED
+1063 RDGADDTQED

>member
-67 ADLITAVNPNYQYMA
+67 ADLITADNPNYQYMA

-284 LFQAAVKCC
+284 LLQAAVKCC

-372 QNAFE
+372 QDAFE

-440 VAPETKILTR
+440 
-450 EGYEIIGDLEGQEVD
+450 
-465 VWNGKE
+465 
-471 WSTTTVVK
+471 
-479 TGVNQKLIKVSTSF
+479 
-493 NQEIECTP
+493 C
-501 YHKFYVQVGSP
+501 
-512 RKGGNVVVKQAQDL
+512 
-526 KHGDKLIKFDLPI
+526 
-539 IEGTEEL
+539 
-546 SSAYTN
+546 
-552 GFYSGDGCYYRGKG
+552 
-566 FVYLY
+566 
-571 HDKQKLLS
+571 
-579 KLQNVSNVKTDEKQN
+579 
-594 RQSVYFEEGTLKEK
+594 
-608 FFVPLD
+608 
-614 NYTIESRLQW
+614 
-624 LAGICDSDGTVARNG
+624 
-639 DNESLQISNTQLT
+639 
-652 FIQEIQ
+652 
-658 LMLQTLGVTSTINE
+658 
-672 AREEGWTDMPLND
+672 
-685 GSGENGKYY
+685 
-694 CQKVYRLL
+694 
-702 INSNSL
+702 
-708 FKLSELGFETNR
+708 
-720 LQWKKRKPN
+720 
-729 RECERFVTIK
+729 
-739 SIEDLGRFDDTF
+739 
-751 CFRESKRNMG
+751 
-761 MFNGMLT
+761 
-768 GQCLE
+768 E

-783 KDDSGEVA
+783 KDESGEVA

-891 EYSACPAYRDTTYY
+891 EYTACPAYKDTTYY

-977 SKDGILKQVVPDIE
+977 SKDGILKQVVPDIG

-1063 RDGANDTQED
+1063 RDGADDTQGD

>member
-67 ADLITAVNPNYQYMA
+67 ADLITADNPNYQYMA

-229 ECGDSLESI
+229 ECGDSLESV

-284 LFQAAVKCC
+284 LLQAAVKCC

-372 QNAFE
+372 QDAFE

-440 VAPETKILTR
+440 
-450 EGYEIIGDLEGQEVD
+450 LEV
-465 VWNGKE
+465 
-471 WSTTTVVK
+471 
-479 TGVNQKLIKVSTSF
+479 
-493 NQEIECTP
+493 
-501 YHKFYVQVGSP
+501 
-512 RKGGNVVVKQAQDL
+512 
-526 KHGDKLIKFDLPI
+526 
-539 IEGTEEL
+539 
-546 SSAYTN
+546 
-552 GFYSGDGCYYRGKG
+552 
-566 FVYLY
+566 
-571 HDKQKLLS
+571 
-579 KLQNVSNVKTDEKQN
+579 
-594 RQSVYFEEGTLKEK
+594 
-608 FFVPLD
+608 
-614 NYTIESRLQW
+614 
-624 LAGICDSDGTVARNG
+624 
-639 DNESLQISNTQLT
+639 
-652 FIQEIQ
+652 
-658 LMLQTLGVTSTINE
+658 
-672 AREEGWTDMPLND
+672 
-685 GSGENGKYY
+685 
-694 CQKVYRLL
+694 
-702 INSNSL
+702 
-708 FKLSELGFETNR
+708 
-720 LQWKKRKPN
+720 
-729 RECERFVTIK
+729 
-739 SIEDLGRFDDTF
+739 
-751 CFRESKRNMG
+751 
-761 MFNGMLT
+761 
-768 GQCLE
+768 
-773 ITLPTKPVLL
+773 TLPTKPVLL
-783 KDDSGEVA
+783 KDESGEVA

-891 EYSACPAYRDTTYY
+891 EYTACPAYKDTTYY

-977 SKDGILKQVVPDIE
+977 SKDGILKQVVPDIG

-1063 RDGANDTQED
+1063 RDGADDTQGD

>member
-202 TFKISL
+202 TFKITL

-229 ECGDSLESI
+229 ECGDSLESV

-440 VAPETKILTR
+440 
-450 EGYEIIGDLEGQEVD
+450 LEV
-465 VWNGKE
+465 
-471 WSTTTVVK
+471 
-479 TGVNQKLIKVSTSF
+479 
-493 NQEIECTP
+493 
-501 YHKFYVQVGSP
+501 
-512 RKGGNVVVKQAQDL
+512 
-526 KHGDKLIKFDLPI
+526 
-539 IEGTEEL
+539 
-546 SSAYTN
+546 
-552 GFYSGDGCYYRGKG
+552 
-566 FVYLY
+566 
-571 HDKQKLLS
+571 
-579 KLQNVSNVKTDEKQN
+579 
-594 RQSVYFEEGTLKEK
+594 
-608 FFVPLD
+608 
-614 NYTIESRLQW
+614 
-624 LAGICDSDGTVARNG
+624 
-639 DNESLQISNTQLT
+639 
-652 FIQEIQ
+652 
-658 LMLQTLGVTSTINE
+658 
-672 AREEGWTDMPLND
+672 
-685 GSGENGKYY
+685 
-694 CQKVYRLL
+694 
-702 INSNSL
+702 
-708 FKLSELGFETNR
+708 
-720 LQWKKRKPN
+720 
-729 RECERFVTIK
+729 
-739 SIEDLGRFDDTF
+739 
-751 CFRESKRNMG
+751 
-761 MFNGMLT
+761 
-768 GQCLE
+768 
-773 ITLPTKPVLL
+773 TLPTKPVLL

-791 LCTLGAINLGELT
+791 LCTLGAINLGELA

-891 EYSACPAYRDTTYY
+891 EYSACPAYKDTTYY

-1035 GRVPMSVMLGD
+1035 SRVPMSVMLGD

-1063 RDGANDTQED
+1063 RDGADDTQED

>member
-67 ADLITAVNPNYQYMA
+67 ADLITADNPNYQYMA

-263 ALGAPIRNG
+263 VLGAPIRNG

-335 YGVQLNKLMYQRLIE
+335 YSVQLNKLMYQRLIE

-440 VAPETKILTR
+440 
-450 EGYEIIGDLEGQEVD
+450 Q
-465 VWNGKE
+465 
-471 WSTTTVVK
+471 
-479 TGVNQKLIKVSTSF
+479 
-493 NQEIECTP
+493 
-501 YHKFYVQVGSP
+501 
-512 RKGGNVVVKQAQDL
+512 
-526 KHGDKLIKFDLPI
+526 
-539 IEGTEEL
+539 
-546 SSAYTN
+546 
-552 GFYSGDGCYYRGKG
+552 
-566 FVYLY
+566 
-571 HDKQKLLS
+571 
-579 KLQNVSNVKTDEKQN
+579 
-594 RQSVYFEEGTLKEK
+594 
-608 FFVPLD
+608 
-614 NYTIESRLQW
+614 
-624 LAGICDSDGTVARNG
+624 
-639 DNESLQISNTQLT
+639 
-652 FIQEIQ
+652 
-658 LMLQTLGVTSTINE
+658 
-672 AREEGWTDMPLND
+672 
-685 GSGENGKYY
+685 
-694 CQKVYRLL
+694 
-702 INSNSL
+702 
-708 FKLSELGFETNR
+708 
-720 LQWKKRKPN
+720 
-729 RECERFVTIK
+729 
-739 SIEDLGRFDDTF
+739 
-751 CFRESKRNMG
+751 
-761 MFNGMLT
+761 
-768 GQCLE
+768 E

-891 EYSACPAYRDTTYY
+891 EYSACPAYKDTTYY

-977 SKDGILKQVVPDIE
+977 SKDGILKQVVPDIG

-1063 RDGANDTQED
+1063 RDGADDTQED

>member
-202 TFKISL
+202 TFKITL

-440 VAPETKILTR
+440 
-450 EGYEIIGDLEGQEVD
+450 LEV
-465 VWNGKE
+465 
-471 WSTTTVVK
+471 
-479 TGVNQKLIKVSTSF
+479 L
-493 NQEIECTP
+493 
-501 YHKFYVQVGSP
+501 
-512 RKGGNVVVKQAQDL
+512 
-526 KHGDKLIKFDLPI
+526 
-539 IEGTEEL
+539 
-546 SSAYTN
+546 
-552 GFYSGDGCYYRGKG
+552 
-566 FVYLY
+566 
-571 HDKQKLLS
+571 
-579 KLQNVSNVKTDEKQN
+579 
-594 RQSVYFEEGTLKEK
+594 
-608 FFVPLD
+608 
-614 NYTIESRLQW
+614 
-624 LAGICDSDGTVARNG
+624 
-639 DNESLQISNTQLT
+639 
-652 FIQEIQ
+652 
-658 LMLQTLGVTSTINE
+658 
-672 AREEGWTDMPLND
+672 
-685 GSGENGKYY
+685 
-694 CQKVYRLL
+694 
-702 INSNSL
+702 
-708 FKLSELGFETNR
+708 
-720 LQWKKRKPN
+720 
-729 RECERFVTIK
+729 
-739 SIEDLGRFDDTF
+739 
-751 CFRESKRNMG
+751 
-761 MFNGMLT
+761 
-768 GQCLE
+768 
-773 ITLPTKPVLL
+773 LPTKPLNNINDG
-783 KDDSGEVA
+783 KGEIS
-791 LCTLGAINLGELT
+791 LCTLGAVNLGEL
-804 DLSEMEELTDLLVRG
+804 EELDDLENLADLLVRG
-819 LDALLTYQD
+819 LNEILDFQD
-828 YPNREAKRATL
+828 YPVTAAEVSTL
-839 ERRPLGIGVIN
+839 ARRPLGIGVIN
-850 FAYYLAKNGKK
+850 YAYYLAKNGLK
-861 YSDGSSLELTHQ
+861 YSDGSANNLTHR

-881 ALKASANLAK
+881 CLKASNNLAREK
-891 EYSACPAYRDTTYY
+891 GICPAYNDTTYAE
-905 KGSLP
+905 GILP
-910 IDTYKKAVDEIVNTP
+910 VDTYKKELDKVCDQGLE
-925 LLLDWTSLRADI
+925 LDWEKLRRDI
-937 DTYGLRNSTLTAMMP
+937 GIYGLRNSTLTALMP

-962 TNGIDPPRGLVTIKS
+962 TNGIEPPRGLVATKVS
-977 SKDGILKQVVPDIE
+977 REGVLKQVVPSIGE
-991 NVKYELLWDM
+991 VSYELLWDL
-1001 PDNDGYLKLMA
+1001 PDNKGYLTLAAIM
-1012 VIQKFTDQ
+1012 QKFIDQ
-1020 SISTNTSYDPTKFEG
+1020 AISTNTSYDPAKFEG
-1035 GRVPMSVMLGD
+1035 GKVPMKTLLND
-1046 LLKAYKYGLKT
+1046 LLLAYKLGLKT

-1063 RDGANDTQED
+1063 RDGSG
-1073 IVEEESGCAGGA
+1073 EEVSADGCEGGA
-1085 CSI
+1085 CKI